1 MATCRVRSYY
11 DGGVKTD
18 RTPEE
23 IDKDIEYWDRV
34 TEKLDDWIDPDL
46 AD

>member
-1 MATCRVRSYY
+1 MATYRVRSYY

-18 RTPEE
+18 RTLEE
-23 IDKDIEYWDRV
+23 IDKDLEYW
-34 TEKLDDWIDPDL
+34 EKVNEELKDWVDPDL